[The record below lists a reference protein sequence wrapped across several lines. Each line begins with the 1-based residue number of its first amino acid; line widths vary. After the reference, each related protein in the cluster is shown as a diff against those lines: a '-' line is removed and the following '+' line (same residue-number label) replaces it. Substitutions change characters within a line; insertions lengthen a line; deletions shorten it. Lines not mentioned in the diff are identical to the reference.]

1 MSTRSNIGYLDPKTN
16 MYHYIYA
23 HWDGYM
29 SHHGR
34 ILRDHYKTLHKVKM
48 LVNLGS
54 ISILNKNVRP
64 PKNPRRLLFCGKCS
78 APIAK
83 HTFDE
88 YDRNT
93 VLAYHRDRNDSWD
106 DCKPTISKHFPIE
119 QAWAYCFINGKWH
132 YKTHNMSEWVQIPD
146 GDLEMA
152 QKQLYESFGY

>member
-1 MSTRSNIGYLDPKTN
+1 MSTRSNIGYLNPKTN

-29 SHHGR
+29 SHNGR

-54 ISILNKNVRP
+54 ISVLNKNVRI
-64 PKNPRRLLFCGKCS
+64 PKNPIK
-78 APIAK
+78 K

-88 YDRNT
+88 PDRNT
-93 VLAYHRDRNDSWD
+93 VVAYHRDRGEIWD
-106 DCKPTISKHFPIE
+106 QCKPVISKYFPVAE
-119 QAWAYCFINGKWH
+119 EWAYCFINGKWH
-132 YKTHNMSEWVQIPD
+132 YKTLTMSEWVQIPD

-152 QKQLYESFGY
+152 QKQLYESLGY